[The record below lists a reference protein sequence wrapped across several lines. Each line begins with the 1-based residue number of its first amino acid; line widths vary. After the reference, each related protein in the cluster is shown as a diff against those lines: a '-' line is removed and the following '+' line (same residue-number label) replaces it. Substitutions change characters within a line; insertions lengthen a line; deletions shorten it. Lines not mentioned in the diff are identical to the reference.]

1 MRQGITNVVATID
14 NGMHAKHQHRSRPR
28 VLDRPPRT
36 SHVIPQ
42 FSIERKHTLAKCF
55 GQSQCHIV
63 QIKSPRS
70 AVELSRDARGSAAG
84 AGGIT
89 ISSERDSRPWC
100 TTSRA
105 PGPAS
110 TELSH
115 KACDEKDWKRRRY
128 RRKARTVPCAV
139 RREPREGGFD
149 ACFSSRLSHHRAPH
163 RAPAHLAPSHPTFR
177 GASAPALSSAAARR
191 AA

>member
-42 FSIERKHTLAKCF
+42 FSIERKHTLAIFF

-89 ISSERDSRPWC
+89 ISSERDSRPC
-100 TTSRA
+100 GARP
-105 PGPAS
+105 PGPQAQPRRS
-110 TELSH
+110 CHT
-115 KACDEKDWKRRRY
+115 KRVTKRTGKGEG
-128 RRKARTVPCAV
+128 KARTVPCAV